1 MKSYVSLR
9 RIAGSIAAL
18 AAAIAP
24 FLTCCTTADDTL
36 GYELVPEDQKMEMR
50 FKNFQAG
57 KVTKYDPET
66 KEYVTISD
74 RPIFKTTLFR
84 SDSLISSNLQVGY
97 MGVQNDPDGI
107 FGKRS
112 AGYASEFLFMA
123 QIEDTG
129 FGYLPIF
136 DSMQML
142 LSVTD
147 YTGDTTYVQTYE
159 VYEIISSIEE
169 SMINDD
175 DTIAYI
181 NHDMSKLYDPSKLLF
196 TFRFPD
202 QENGI
207 YTTSTAVT
215 MQPADLSANGAT
227 WDFVKRLMLI
237 DDLDDGWD
245 GYADDTEI
253 YQDDEKWVNAFKGLY
268 IKPQDNLADDAEGGM
283 YETDFSATGIY
294 MLGRNRN
301 PDEPMLIKDT
311 TYMYYYFYV
320 DDAKFGNK
328 SINTV
333 SHDFSNSTVMASA
346 TMTDDP
352 DKTADEN
359 RLARTESAIGYI
371 SGMGGP
377 VMEMYFT
384 DEFLNELYE
393 TGTEDGFSKSAVN
406 QARLYV
412 YLEGSDYDWLKLD
425 PATITPLLDESI
437 TRLGLYTDYDQL
449 TGIPDYNYAYEKM
462 YNTTLA
468 YGGNL
473 NRSWASYVM
482 DISSYIQR
490 LKNYVDWLVSEGKVE
505 KGENGLYTFTFNP
518 DDTKYIS
525 RTIYLGPEAYDA
537 YTFKR
542 SKVQGMESALNNA
555 SMRIDLT
562 YTMIK

>member
-1 MKSYVSLR
+1 MKSYASLR

-18 AAAIAP
+18 AIAIAP
-24 FLTCCTTADDTL
+24 FLTCCTTVDDTL
-36 GYELVPEDQKMEMR
+36 GYEFVPENQKMEMR
-50 FKNFQAG
+50 FKSFQAG

-66 KEYVTISD
+66 KQYLTVD
-74 RPIFKTTLFR
+74 NRQIFRTSIFR

-97 MGVQNDPDGI
+97 MGVQNDPDKI

-112 AGYASEFLFMA
+112 AGYASEFLFMSK
-123 QIEDTG
+123 IEDTG

-142 LSVTD
+142 LSITD
-147 YTGDTTYVQTYE
+147 YAGDTTYVQTYE
-159 VYEIISSIEE
+159 VYEIISSLEE
-169 SMINDD
+169 SMVNGD
-175 DTIAYI
+175 DTVAYI
-181 NHDMSKLYDPSKLLF
+181 NHDMSKLYNPSKLLF

-215 MQPADLSANGAT
+215 MKPADLSANGAT

-237 DDLDDGWD
+237 GDLNDGWD

-253 YQDDEKWVNAFKGLY
+253 YTDDKKWVEAFKGLY
-268 IKPQDNLADDAEGGM
+268 IKPQENLADDAEGGM
-283 YETDFSATGIY
+283 YKTDFSATGLY
-294 MLGRNRN
+294 LLGRNRN
-301 PDEPMLIKDT
+301 PKDPMLIKDT
-311 TYMYYYFYV
+311 TYMYYYFY
-320 DDAKFGNK
+320 DQNAKVGNK

-333 SHDFSNSTVMASA
+333 THDFSNSTVMSSLA
-346 TMTDDP
+346 MTDDP
-352 DKTADEN
+352 NKTTEEN
-359 RLARTESAIGYI
+359 CLARTENPTGYI

-377 VMEMYFT
+377 VMEVYFT
-384 DEFLNELYE
+384 DDFLNELYE
-393 TGTEDGFSKSAVN
+393 TGNEDGFSKSAVN

-425 PATITPLLDESI
+425 PTVLTPLLNESI

-462 YNTTLA
+462 YDTTLA
-468 YGGNL
+468 YGGNI

-490 LKNYVDWLVSEGKVE
+490 LKNYVDWLVSEGRAT
-505 KGENGLYTFTFNP
+505 KGEDGKYVFKF
-518 DDTKYIS
+518 DAGDTKYIS
-525 RTIYLGPEAYDA
+525 RTLYMGPEAYDA

-542 SKVQGMESALNNA
+542 SKVQGMEDALNNA
-555 SMRIDLT
+555 SMKIDLT